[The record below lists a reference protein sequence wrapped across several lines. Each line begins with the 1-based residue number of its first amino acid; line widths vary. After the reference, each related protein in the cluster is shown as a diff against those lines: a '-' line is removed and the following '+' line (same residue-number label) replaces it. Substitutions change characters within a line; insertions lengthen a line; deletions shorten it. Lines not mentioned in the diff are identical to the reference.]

1 MRIGIDA
8 RMMGPEVRGIG
19 RYVNKLL
26 EHLAAIDKEHE
37 YVVFT
42 RQVAASL
49 VPASMRTVICEVPW
63 YSLREQ
69 RELPAIFDGARLD
82 LMHVPHWNAPLKLK
96 TPLVITIHDMILW
109 EHPSL
114 RATKLSPLLYAA
126 KYLFYRHLVAT
137 NARHARKIL
146 TVSNSAANAILRTLD
161 VPAEK
166 IAITPLG
173 IDPLPESHNPSL
185 PPLSLR
191 GGEYLLSVSSG
202 YPHKNLATFFI
213 AADELMNDDQSLH
226 TVVCGIDP
234 AFLPR
239 IQKEAEGIMLGNM
252 PRTHLMGVVSDAE
265 LGALYRDA
273 HAFIFPSLAE
283 GFGLPPLEAASVGV
297 PVIASDI
304 DTVRETLGD
313 AALLVPPT
321 DVQAYLAAYR
331 RLMADTALKNANIE
345 AGKSRA
351 HEYSW
356 DKTARLTLAAYRDAF
371 STR

>member
-1 MRIGIDA
+1 
-8 RMMGPEVRGIG
+8 MMGPEVRGIG

-114 RATKLSPLLYAA
+114 RATKLSPLVYAA
-126 KYLFYRHLVAT
+126 KYLFYRHLVST
-137 NARHARKIL
+137 NARHARKII

-166 IAITPLG
+166 ISVTPLG
-173 IDPLPESHNPSL
+173 IDPLPIATDPTPYSL
-185 PPLSLR
+185 LPTP
-191 GGEYLLSVSSG
+191 YLLSVSSG
-202 YPHKNLATFFI
+202 YPHKNLTTFFI
-213 AADELMNDDQSLH
+213 AADDLMNDDQSLH
-226 TVVCGIDP
+226 AVVCGIDP

-239 IQKEAEGIMLGNM
+239 VQREAEGIMLGNM
-252 PRTHLMGVVSDAE
+252 PRTHLLGVVPDE
-265 LGALYRDA
+265 QLGALYRDA

-283 GFGLPPLEAASVGV
+283 GFGLPPLEAALVGV

-304 DTVRETLGD
+304 DTARETLGD
-313 AALLVPPT
+313 ASLLVPPT

-331 RLMADTALKNANIE
+331 RLMTDPALKTANIQAE
-345 AGKSRA
+345 KERASR
-351 HEYSW
+351 YSW
-356 DKTARLTLAAYRDAF
+356 DKTARLTLEAYRDAF